1 MNQSR
6 LKAFPFLQPSTKKNP
21 RLHTAVL
28 LNPAEVDVAF
38 KDYPAEARL
47 EVCGRW
53 MLIGAVHPATYS
65 AFKANAGGDI
75 TADMTV
81 FPTPSGAVA
90 ALLSCQF
97 GARQHRFVLPLFEP
111 KVMEMLAAATQGALN
126 IYLECAGELAEGMLY
141 GCPLPP
147 EFRLPARA
155 MCRQIDVQKRSDFT
169 AELPSIILEALTL
182 ELVPSLNAAEVSDVD
197 VSILL
202 PQSGMAER

>member
-1 MNQSR
+1 MKQSS
-6 LKAFPFLQPSTKKNP
+6 LSAFPFLQSSTKNNP

-28 LNPAEVDVAF
+28 LNPVEVDVVSR
-38 KDYPAEARL
+38 DYPAEARL

-90 ALLSCQF
+90 ALLSCQL

-111 KVMEMLAAATQGALN
+111 KVMKVLAAATQGALN
-126 IYLECAGELAEGMLY
+126 IYLECASAPSEGMLY
-141 GCPLPP
+141 ECPLPP
-147 EFRLPARA
+147 ECLLPAQA
-155 MCRQIDVQKRSDFT
+155 MCRQIDVQKREDFI
-169 AELPSIILEALTL
+169 AEFPSIISEALAL
-182 ELVPSLNAAEVSDVD
+182 DLVPSLNADAVRDVD

-202 PQSGMAER
+202 PCTEMATF